1 MKNGQS
7 IKRVDFSLQHHFQ
20 HGHVAD
26 SAEREKIHRNIL
38 ELYISLCIGSV
49 EDRAERDKAIEKKK
63 RTPVSALARTWPCR
77 SQCRKF
83 LHWPEHGHADGNAKG
98 KKMTRKQKR

>member
-1 MKNGQS
+1 MIQAETRWKWAKYQES
-7 IKRVDFSLQHHFQ
+7 RFFSLQHHLQ

-38 ELYISLCIGSV
+38 ELYINLCIDSV

-63 RTPVSALARTWPCR
+63 NNSSFCTSTNTAMQEPV
-77 SQCRKF
+77 
-83 LHWPEHGHADGNAKG
+83 
-98 KKMTRKQKR
+98 